1 MADNNQNVNATG
13 LAQIH
18 AIRDI
23 LMGSEIQQFNIEFD
37 ELKRLMAVQ
46 RSEVDAERAALS
58 EQIMQ
63 AISAVEDRLS
73 EQMRMNHEEILA
85 KINQLEDDKLNRRQL
100 GSLLIDIGNQIS
112 M

>member
-73 EQMRMNHEEILA
+73 EQMRMNLDEILA

>member
-1 MADNNQNVNATG
+1 M
-13 LAQIH
+13 AQIH

>member
-23 LMGSEIQQFNIEFD
+23 LMGSEIQQFNTEFD

>member
-58 EQIMQ
+58 EQIMP